1 MKLTLLLVL
10 LVLSSLIRVQVS
22 TDNPKIVIDGVDLQG
37 VVNLPETA
45 KRQLVAD
52 LMHREYTENSD

>member
-37 VVNLPETA
+37 VVHLAETA